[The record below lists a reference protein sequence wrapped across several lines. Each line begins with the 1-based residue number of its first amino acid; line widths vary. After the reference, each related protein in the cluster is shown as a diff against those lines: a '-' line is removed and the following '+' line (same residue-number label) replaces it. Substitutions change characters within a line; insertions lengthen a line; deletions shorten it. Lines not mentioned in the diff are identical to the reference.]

1 MSKSFLDEA
10 LKERTRLQAEM
21 EASELWQRMQ
31 LLDQVIASYGGP
43 AAGKLR
49 AMSGQAKPNDR
60 AKAKQGGFPT
70 KEEEIIQL
78 AMACIKANDGYAP
91 KRAIHQYIAMHDVDV
106 SDAAL
111 SAYLSKASGLT
122 FDRERGWSI
131 NEYQRSAEI
140 VSLSAAS
147 VGGMTRPVAP
157 AEPSPVNPQDLWA
170 ADKIF

>member
-10 LKERTRLQAEM
+10 LKERARLQAEM
-21 EASELWQRMQ
+21 EASELWQRLQ
-31 LLDQVIASYGGP
+31 LLDQVIVTYGGAP
-43 AAGKLR
+43 TIKGR
-49 AMSGQAKPNDR
+49 AIAGQAKVNDR
-60 AKAKQGGFPT
+60 AKSKQGGFPT

-78 AMACIKANDGYAP
+78 AMACIKANDGQAP

-140 VSLSAAS
+140 VSLSAATA
-147 VGGMTRPVAP
+147 TRPLTPTTEP
-157 AEPSPVNPQDLWA
+157 AIVNAQDLWS